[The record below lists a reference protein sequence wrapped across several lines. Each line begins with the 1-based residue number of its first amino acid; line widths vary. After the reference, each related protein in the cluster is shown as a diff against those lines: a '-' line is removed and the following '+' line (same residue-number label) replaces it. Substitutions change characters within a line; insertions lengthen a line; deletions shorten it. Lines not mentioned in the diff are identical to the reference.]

1 MLEHSVPLPG
11 DVPMPENCVTD
22 EAQLLSWYKGG
33 NIDTKDLERFRR
45 RSEKDPCEWRR
56 LGITDRSPETPP
68 TDKRSRQWV
77 RVKGK
82 IQNQDSHLPALAYF
96 SDSFFLVTA
105 AKVNPLTQK
114 DIGMMVSLDHTI
126 YFHHAADTKA
136 DEWMFMELD
145 SSWAGKERALVTQK
159 IWNRDGILVATCYQE
174 GLIRLK
180 KDGRDGA
187 VELISETSKL

>member
-1 MLEHSVPLPG
+1 
-11 DVPMPENCVTD
+11 MPEDCVTD
-22 EAQLLSWYKGG
+22 EAQLLKWYKGG
-33 NIDTKDLERFRR
+33 RIGAEDLERFRR
-45 RSEKDPCEWRR
+45 RTEGDPCEWRR
-56 LGITDRSPETPP
+56 LGITDKSPDAAP

-82 IQNQDSHLPALAYF
+82 IHSKDSYLPALAYC

-105 AKVNPLTQK
+105 AKVNSLNRE

-126 YFHHAADTKA
+126 YFHHVAEIKS

-145 SSWAGKERALVTQK
+145 SSWAGEERALVTQK
-159 IWNRDGILVATCYQE
+159 IWNRDGGLVATCYQE

-180 KDGRDGA
+180 KDGVKPKV
-187 VELISETSKL
+187 VELVNGTSKL